1 MMKYVAGLLC
11 LGLAACGGTQSL
23 EVDTVAVKLQIIQPE
38 PPAPIKPI
46 PVQFKVVSRSN
57 QAAQV
62 NLLLTDSEAF
72 IALTTKDYE
81 NLSLNMADITRYL
94 KQQQAIIEYYKKMTT
109 VEAKPSDE
117 SK

>member
-1 MMKYVAGLLC
+1 
-11 LGLAACGGTQSL
+11 
-23 EVDTVAVKLQIIQPE
+23 
-38 PPAPIKPI
+38 
-46 PVQFKVVSRSN
+46 VQFKVVSRSN
-57 QAAQV
+57 QASQV

-94 KQQQAIIEYYKKMTT
+94 KQQQGIIEYYKKMTT